1 MADPRPQH
9 VVIPAASGT
18 GRCNLALRVA
28 SSLVLV
34 PLAIAFAYVGGW
46 SFVLFWA
53 LAAIGILWE
62 WTSLVAGS
70 AARFVFLV
78 GAGPLLI
85 ATVLAGLGR
94 LMGAVLIIA
103 IGAVGAAVFAPTRQR
118 RWIAAG
124 VVYAGMMLLGPVVL
138 RADAQFGFLALIVLF
153 AVVWTTDVTAYF
165 VGRAVGGPKLWP
177 RMSPNKTWSG
187 AIAGVVAAIAIAI
200 AVMQTAAGTSLLPV
214 ALVAALLSIIAQLG
228 DLFESGVK
236 RQFGAKDSGQL
247 IPGHG
252 GLMDRLDGFLVAAA
266 AGALFGSVRES
277 MEAAARGLL
286 VW

>member
-1 MADPRPQH
+1 M
-9 VVIPAASGT
+9 PAAGGT
-18 GRCNLALRVA
+18 GRSNLALRVA

-46 SFVLFWA
+46 PFVLFWA
-53 LAAIGILWE
+53 LTAIGILWE

-94 LMGAVLIIA
+94 LMGAMLIIA

-118 RWIAAG
+118 QWIATG

-153 AVVWTTDVTAYF
+153 AVVWTTDITAYF
-165 VGRAVGGPKLWP
+165 VGRAIGGPKLWP
-177 RMSPNKTWSG
+177 RVSPNKTLSG
-187 AIAGVVAAIAIAI
+187 AIAGVAAATAVAI
-200 AVMQTAAGTSLLPV
+200 AVMQTAVGTSLLPV
-214 ALVAALLSIIAQLG
+214 ALMAALLSIIAQLG

-236 RQFGAKDSGQL
+236 RRFGAKDSGQL

-266 AGALFGSVRES
+266 AGALFGSLLES